1 LPAPR
6 GLGLVAGGK
15 IRNLLRLAGLKD
27 AWTTAKGSTP
37 TMNSTSKAVLQCLIQ
52 TFSQG

>member
-1 LPAPR
+1 
-6 GLGLVAGGK
+6 VAGRK
-15 IRNLLRLAGLKD
+15 IKLLLKIAGLKD

-37 TMNSTSKAVLQCLIQ
+37 TMNSTSKAVLNCLRQ

>member
-1 LPAPR
+1 
-6 GLGLVAGGK
+6 
-15 IRNLLRLAGLKD
+15 LAGLKD

-37 TMNSTSKAVLQCLIQ
+37 TMGSTSKAVLSCLRQ

>member
-1 LPAPR
+1 M
-6 GLGLVAGGK
+6 
-15 IRNLLRLAGLKD
+15 AGLKE

-37 TMNSTSKAVLQCLIQ
+37 TMNSTSKAVLECLRH

>member
-1 LPAPR
+1 M
-6 GLGLVAGGK
+6 
-15 IRNLLRLAGLKD
+15 AGLKD

-37 TMNSTSKAVLQCLIQ
+37 TMNSTSKAVLECLRQ